1 MKPLLTFTSL
11 FIFFLA
17 GAQVTTEQVRPV
29 DSLLVHTYLE
39 SPTFHTMS
47 VLSPGLYIWTAG
59 SGLYDGNF
67 INWTHEGKVHPDT
80 IAIANSLPNQYL
92 GSFDLD
98 AYDHVT
104 HYQQA
109 VENWLSGI
117 DLPVG
122 VMEADYDVYSVYPNP
137 TSGNALLEVKINEG
151 EEYSVKV
158 FDPWGRKVIRYQG
171 ISYENTIRIE
181 LQLAEFADGLS
192 VIDFRSKSIR
202 FRSKVLKK

>member
-1 MKPLLTFTSL
+1 MKPLLTFISL
-11 FIFFLA
+11 FVCLLA
-17 GAQVTTEQVRPV
+17 GAQVTKEQVRPV

-59 SGLYDGNF
+59 SGLHDGNF

-80 IAIANSLPNQYL
+80 IAIANSLPDQYL

-98 AYDHVT
+98 AYDDVT

-109 VENWLSGI
+109 VENWLSEI

-122 VMEADYDVYSVYPNP
+122 VMEADYNAYSVYPNP
-137 TSGNALLEVKINEG
+137 TSGNAYLEIKTNAY
-151 EEYSVKV
+151 EEYCVKV
-158 FDPWGRKVIRYQG
+158 LDLWGRKVMRYQG
-171 ISYENTIRIE
+171 IANENTRIE
-181 LQLAEFADGLS
+181 LQLTEFADGLY